1 LDIYEGL
8 ETEVYDRN
16 YKDWVLLKRIFTY
29 FKPYSRLMLFIAA
42 LIALDSITV
51 AASPILIAKAVDIIA
66 GNPDKSIIVI
76 MVGIIVLLGIVG
88 WVANYVRQRFA
99 AIIVGNVVLKLREDA
114 FSATISNDLSFYDEH
129 SSGKIVSRVTSDTQD
144 FSSVV
149 TLIIDLLSHV
159 LVSVIL
165 IVWLASINGWLTL
178 ILICMMPVA
187 TAIALSFRHF
197 ARKITQKAR
206 RIDANIHALIQESIS
221 GIMIAKIFRQEQS
234 CYSDFKNC
242 NNQSYQVEL
251 RRGLTFNTIYPF
263 IAMASGIGAAI
274 LIYSGGIA
282 VHNENI
288 SAGTWFLFMQ
298 SVAFFWYPLMNIA
311 SFWSLFQSGLSASER
326 VFSLIDAE
334 HRVKQNASE
343 AVEKIDGRIEFKK
356 VDFRY
361 NNREKVL
368 TGFDLDICQG
378 ETLALVGHTGAGK
391 SSIAKLVLRFYEFQS
406 GQILIDGQDIR
417 SLDLEQYVRHI
428 GIVPQDPFLFSGTV
442 RDNIRYGQP
451 WANDEDVL
459 NAAKQI
465 SNGDWIADLP
475 EGMDTD
481 VGERGAN
488 LSMGQR
494 QLIAL
499 SRVIL
504 KDPAI
509 LILDEAT
516 ASIDPFTEFQI
527 QEGLDKITEKR
538 TSIIIAHRLS
548 TIRNADRI
556 IMLDHGRITEE
567 GTHTALMAKKGQ
579 YAQLY
584 DKYFRHQ
591 SMEYIESLKSI
602 E

>member
-1 LDIYEGL
+1 
-8 ETEVYDRN
+8 
-16 YKDWVLLKRIFTY
+16 
-29 FKPYSRLMLFIAA
+29 
-42 LIALDSITV
+42 
-51 AASPILIAKAVDIIA
+51 
-66 GNPDKSIIVI
+66 
-76 MVGIIVLLGIVG
+76 
-88 WVANYVRQRFA
+88 
-99 AIIVGNVVLKLREDA
+99 
-114 FSATISNDLSFYDEH
+114 
-129 SSGKIVSRVTSDTQD
+129 
-144 FSSVV
+144 
-149 TLIIDLLSHV
+149 
-159 LVSVIL
+159 
-165 IVWLASINGWLTL
+165 
-178 ILICMMPVA
+178 
-187 TAIALSFRHF
+187 
-197 ARKITQKAR
+197 
-206 RIDANIHALIQESIS
+206 
-221 GIMIAKIFRQEQS
+221 
-234 CYSDFKNC
+234 
-242 NNQSYQVEL
+242 
-251 RRGLTFNTIYPF
+251 
-263 IAMASGIGAAI
+263 
-274 LIYSGGIA
+274 
-282 VHNENI
+282 
-288 SAGTWFLFMQ
+288 
-298 SVAFFWYPLMNIA
+298 MNIA